1 MKCKFEHDGDCCN
14 RDSVQYMCHCKPDI
28 CQSIVPIN
36 RYQMIRTLDDEQLF
50 EFFLAVSK
58 CVGCPPT
65 NPSVCVDN
73 CKDCWANYLESTDMI
88 EDYIEGTQTAD
99 PETLPIVQKLRKELA
114 RVTAERDAAVK
125 ELQGVV
131 DAVNEVDDFID
142 AEIYSLVPY
151 DKYCALRDNV
161 DAISIWILEKEWKG
175 TK

>member
-14 RDSVQYMCHCKPDI
+14 RDSAQYMCRCKPDI

-88 EDYIEGTQTAD
+88 EDCIEGTQTVD
-99 PETLPIVQKLRKELA
+99 PETLPIVQKLQEELA
-114 RVTAERDAAVK
+114 RVTVERD
-125 ELQGVV
+125 L
-131 DAVNEVDDFID
+131 AVNDIN
-142 AEIYSLVPY
+142 EILSLTELCPLLC
-151 DKYCALRDNV
+151 DWCRWNEGCDSSKTPEWRGAKEAL
-161 DAISIWILEKEWKG
+161 KG
-175 TK
+175 EQNG